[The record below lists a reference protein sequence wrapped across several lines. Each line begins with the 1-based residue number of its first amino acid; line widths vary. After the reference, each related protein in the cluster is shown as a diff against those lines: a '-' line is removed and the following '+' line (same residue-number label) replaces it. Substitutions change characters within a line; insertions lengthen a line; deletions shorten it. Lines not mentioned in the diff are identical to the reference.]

1 MGEIGFENGERISLL
16 KKRNRYLD
24 ATLPESDDATLVV
37 SLNMSSS
44 PIPHGGRRRHHQ
56 PPRGGWDC
64 REFTDPFSNLPP
76 FCVLEEGR
84 RDAPFLL
91 QHRTTTLTTTSQ
103 DSDDDDAVPETPQ
116 TNETSANNRLRSGQ
130 KRNGV
135 AFFEN
140 DDDDEEEEE
149 ELFAANA
156 LLIAPTS
163 RKDCGVTASLLFAR
177 CVRECVLSS
186 AEEEYAEMSVNGNN
200 EENETDSRRKK
211 KGELFLPKALFVC
224 HRDALESKTF
234 AAPSVAL
241 ADAKGTTT
249 TTTTTLTTKNSE
261 KTSALLP
268 EEYITS
274 RAAKRVSIKYA
285 STDEDVV
292 KIMSALH
299 VLPVEELPSI
309 IAVCDVSAFS
319 DRSDGCSMGGSRE
332 RTASHARVCAAI
344 VEAAR
349 YSMMARRR
357 AMMKS
362 SSTGRRS
369 RMPMR
374 CKVVVSERKDDMEDA
389 TMLAK
394 KEWEYDSGMCGMMLD
409 GGEETKY
416 YNRSANAG
424 TAAANNSSFHPLTYA
439 TKRWFERVFVVQK
452 KDGYEEEVIEV
463 GKVGGGAYEV
473 IDCAT
478 GAKSTYIA
486 TLGVN

>member
-1 MGEIGFENGERISLL
+1 
-16 KKRNRYLD
+16 
-24 ATLPESDDATLVV
+24 
-37 SLNMSSS
+37 MSSS
-44 PIPHGGRRRHHQ
+44 PPPGHQ

-84 RDAPFLL
+84 LNSPL
-91 QHRTTTLTTTSQ
+91 HRTTTTTSQ
-103 DSDDDDAVPETPQ
+103 DSDAVPETPQ
-116 TNETSANNRLRSGQ
+116 TNERSANNPLQSGQ
-130 KRNGV
+130 KRNDV
-135 AFFEN
+135 AFFDDE
-140 DDDDEEEEE
+140 DDDE

-163 RKDCGVTASLLFAR
+163 RKDCGVTASLLFVR

-186 AEEEYAEMSVNGNN
+186 AEEEYAEMSMNENN

-241 ADAKGTTT
+241 TDAKGTTT
-249 TTTTTLTTKNSE
+249 TTTTKKNSE

-362 SSTGRRS
+362 SSMGRRS

-439 TKRWFERVFVVQK
+439 TMRWFERVFVVQK

>member
-1 MGEIGFENGERISLL
+1 
-16 KKRNRYLD
+16 
-24 ATLPESDDATLVV
+24 
-37 SLNMSSS
+37 MSSS
-44 PIPHGGRRRHHQ
+44 PPPGHQ

-84 RDAPFLL
+84 LNSPL
-91 QHRTTTLTTTSQ
+91 HRTTTTTSQ
-103 DSDDDDAVPETPQ
+103 DSDAVPETPQ
-116 TNETSANNRLRSGQ
+116 TNERSANNPLQSGQ

-135 AFFEN
+135 AFFDDE
-140 DDDDEEEEE
+140 DDDE

-186 AEEEYAEMSVNGNN
+186 AEEEYAEMSMNENN

-241 ADAKGTTT
+241 TDAKGTTT
-249 TTTTTLTTKNSE
+249 TTSTTKNSE

-362 SSTGRRS
+362 SSMGRRS

>member
-1 MGEIGFENGERISLL
+1 
-16 KKRNRYLD
+16 
-24 ATLPESDDATLVV
+24 
-37 SLNMSSS
+37 MSSS
-44 PIPHGGRRRHHQ
+44 PPPGHQ

-84 RDAPFLL
+84 LNSPL
-91 QHRTTTLTTTSQ
+91 HRTTTTTSQ
-103 DSDDDDAVPETPQ
+103 DSDAVPETPQ
-116 TNETSANNRLRSGQ
+116 TNERSANNPLQSGQ
-130 KRNGV
+130 KRNDV
-135 AFFEN
+135 AFFDDE
-140 DDDDEEEEE
+140 DDDE

-186 AEEEYAEMSVNGNN
+186 AEEEYAEMSMNENN

-241 ADAKGTTT
+241 TDAKGTTT
-249 TTTTTLTTKNSE
+249 TTTSTKNSE

-362 SSTGRRS
+362 SSMGRRS

>member
-1 MGEIGFENGERISLL
+1 
-16 KKRNRYLD
+16 
-24 ATLPESDDATLVV
+24 
-37 SLNMSSS
+37 MSSS
-44 PIPHGGRRRHHQ
+44 PPPGHQ

-84 RDAPFLL
+84 LNSPL
-91 QHRTTTLTTTSQ
+91 HRTTTTTSQ
-103 DSDDDDAVPETPQ
+103 DSDAVPETPQ
-116 TNETSANNRLRSGQ
+116 TNERSANNPLQSGQ
-130 KRNGV
+130 KRNDV
-135 AFFEN
+135 AFFDDE
-140 DDDDEEEEE
+140 DDDE

-186 AEEEYAEMSVNGNN
+186 AEEEYAEMSMNENN

-224 HRDALESKTF
+224 HRHALESKTF
-234 AAPSVAL
+234 AAPSIAL
-241 ADAKGTTT
+241 TDAKGTTT
-249 TTTTTLTTKNSE
+249 TTTSTKNSE

-285 STDEDVV
+285 STDEDVL

-362 SSTGRRS
+362 SSMGRRS

>member
-1 MGEIGFENGERISLL
+1 
-16 KKRNRYLD
+16 
-24 ATLPESDDATLVV
+24 
-37 SLNMSSS
+37 MSSS
-44 PIPHGGRRRHHQ
+44 PPPGHQ

-84 RDAPFLL
+84 LNSPL
-91 QHRTTTLTTTSQ
+91 HRTTTTTSQ
-103 DSDDDDAVPETPQ
+103 DSDAVPETPQ
-116 TNETSANNRLRSGQ
+116 TNERSANNPLQSGQ
-130 KRNGV
+130 KRNDV
-135 AFFEN
+135 AFFDDE
-140 DDDDEEEEE
+140 DDDE

-186 AEEEYAEMSVNGNN
+186 AEEEYAEMSMNENN

-241 ADAKGTTT
+241 TDAKGTTT
-249 TTTTTLTTKNSE
+249 TTTTTKNSE

-362 SSTGRRS
+362 SSMGRRS
-369 RMPMR
+369 RIPMR